1 MVEQLSDGGCQVLS
15 YFIKKGK
22 LTSRYDGIIVIKKRH
37 RYVLLKSTKNSRIF
51 RKIPLL
57 IYDKTISII
66 RKTDG
71 ESMIKR
77 AFNSEKAESVA

>member
-1 MVEQLSDGGCQVLS
+1 M
-15 YFIKKGK
+15 
-22 LTSRYDGIIVIKKRH
+22 
-37 RYVLLKSTKNSRIF
+37 KSTKNSRIF

-57 IYDKTISII
+57 IYGKTISII